1 MLRRILIGSIVA
13 AVAFVLGAYALP
25 REVHIERSLV
35 VKAPAATVYRY
46 IGSFRRFND
55 FSPWAEQDP
64 QARYELSGPA
74 SGVGARL
81 EWDGD
86 PKSVGKG
93 SQEIVAAEP
102 GRSVRIALD
111 FGPDGTATSLW
122 RLDSHPE
129 GTRVT
134 WGFDTDLGLN
144 PLSRWFGLALDRFVG
159 ADYERGLA
167 KLGAL
172 VEREAAEGAPRI
184 ATSPD
189 GVHIEYRV
197 YGRGEPALVFI
208 HGWSCDAGYW
218 AEQVEHFRAHHT
230 VMTVNLAGHG
240 ASGRNRSTWSI
251 ENYGADVAAAAREL
265 PQAKLVLVGHSMGGP
280 VALAAAGALR
290 ERLLGIVGID
300 TFQMIGAPPPSFGD
314 LLVRMK
320 ADFAPTTREFVA
332 GNFFTKNTD
341 PELVRRIAHDMS
353 LAPPEVAIPSIE
365 SLLALD
371 YAPLLARIDVPIV
384 ALNTAPTDEARVR
397 SVAPTFRLVQI
408 DGLGHFP
415 MMEDPPRLNALL
427 EGEIRR
433 MLTP

>member
-1 MLRRILIGSIVA
+1 MLRRILIGLCVTA
-13 AVAFVLGAYALP
+13 AAFVLAAYALP
-25 REVHIERSLV
+25 RQVHVERSIV

-46 IGSFRRFND
+46 VSGFRRFND

-64 QARYELSGPA
+64 QARYTLSGPA
-74 SGVGARL
+74 RGVGARL
-81 EWDGD
+81 EWAGD
-86 PKSVGKG
+86 PKTVGKG
-93 SQEIVAAEP
+93 SQEIIAAEP

-122 RLDSHPE
+122 SLGAHPE
-129 GTRVT
+129 GTQVT

-159 ADYERGLA
+159 ADYEKGLGR
-167 KLGAL
+167 LEAL
-172 VEREAAEGAPRI
+172 VEREVAEGAPRI

-218 AEQVEHFRAHHT
+218 AEQVEHFRARHT

-240 ASGRNRSTWSI
+240 ASGGNRSTWSI
-251 ENYGADVAAAAREL
+251 ENYGADVAAAAREI
-265 PQAKLVLVGHSMGGP
+265 PNAKLVLIGHSMGGP

-314 LLVRMK
+314 LLARMK
-320 ADFAPTTREFVA
+320 ADFPATTREFVA

-353 LAPPEVAIPSIE
+353 LAPPQVAIPSIE

-371 YAPLLARIDVPIV
+371 YAPLLAQITVPIV
-384 ALNTAPTDEARVR
+384 AINAAPTDGARVR
-397 SVAPTFRLVQI
+397 GLAPTFRLIQVE
-408 DGLGHFP
+408 GLGHFL
-415 MMEDPPRLNALL
+415 MMEDPPRVNALL